1 MIRDVTID
9 DADAICQIYNHYAEH
24 TTVTFEEEPVSTEVM
39 QDRIGQVTHT
49 FPWMVF
55 EEGGTIE
62 GYAYASRWHP
72 RSAYRFSVESTVY
85 VSQDMTGQG
94 IGNQLYQ
101 DLIARLKGQSVH
113 AVIGGIALPN
123 PASVA
128 LHEKLGFKQ
137 AAHYRQVGWKFNQWI
152 DVGYWE
158 LIFGNFEPTSQSN
171 GDRDVNR

>member
-9 DADAICQIYNHYAEH
+9 NANAICQIYNHYIEN
-24 TTVTFEEEPVSTEVM
+24 TTVTFEEEPVSVEVM
-39 QDRIGQVTHT
+39 QDRIYQVTQT
-49 FPWMVF
+49 YPWVVF
-55 EEGGTIE
+55 DEEGTIV
-62 GYAYASRWHP
+62 GYAYASRWHS

-94 IGNQLYQ
+94 VGNQLYQ
-101 DLIARLKGQSVH
+101 ELIARLKSQSVH
-113 AVIGGIALPN
+113 TVIGGITLPN

-137 AAHYRQVGWKFNQWI
+137 AAHYQQVGWKFGQWI

-158 LIFGNFEPTSQSN
+158 LILSNLKPTSQ
-171 GDRDVNR
+171 GDVDVN